1 MSLNSRLKLP
11 KNAIKIKELRD
22 FTLPELSTRSEK
34 VQFNYLTEYFADTL
48 FTDAARLQTLK
59 LTEVLKQT
67 NNTQK
72 LNEVDTELKSVSRD
86 TLSAEE
92 LQKTFQLD
100 HIYQHESE
108 YFKPKKRRHFK
119 YNLFLGSDAYQARK
133 KSARSPKSTLRQKK
147 FRLDMLRAHLGLYH
161 ERGYTVSF
169 DPITDEVGFTPSNLN
184 DPRLKR
190 ERKNAKKLNG
200 YLYLRLTRRNMFLTL
215 TDVEGNCIVTRSGGA
230 GGFVRRQRQN
240 AFAARQLAREVAD
253 IARNKN
259 FKYITI
265 IFTPFNRIQ
274 RWRIKPVMQTL
285 ERRGLSIIRVQRKI
299 VQPHGGCRK
308 KKSRRL

>member
-1 MSLNSRLKLP
+1 MTLNHQLKLP

-22 FTLPELSTRSEK
+22 FTLPELPTRSEK
-34 VQFNYLTEYFADTL
+34 VKFNYLTEYYADPL
-48 FTDAARLQTLK
+48 FTDAAKLQTAK

-67 NNTQK
+67 TNTRK
-72 LNEVDTELKSVSRD
+72 VEEAATEIKSVSRD

-92 LQKTFQLD
+92 LQKTFQLE
-100 HIYQHESE
+100 HIYNHEIE
-108 YFKPKKRRHFK
+108 YFKPKKRHHFK
-119 YNLFLGSDAYQARK
+119 YNLFLGSAAYQVRK
-133 KSARSPKSTLRQKK
+133 KTARSPKSTLRQKK

-161 ERGYTVSF
+161 ERGYIVSF
-169 DPITDEVGFTPSNLN
+169 DPMTDEVIFTPSNLN
-184 DPRLKR
+184 NPQLKK
-190 ERKNAKKLNG
+190 ERNNAKKLDG
-200 YLYLRLTRRNMFLTL
+200 YLYIRLTRRNMFLTL
-215 TDVEGNCIVTRSGGA
+215 TDVEGNCIVTKSGGA

-240 AFAARQLAREVAD
+240 AFAARQLARGVGD

-259 FKYITI
+259 FKNITI

-285 ERRGLSIIRVQRKI
+285 ERSGLSIIRVQRKI